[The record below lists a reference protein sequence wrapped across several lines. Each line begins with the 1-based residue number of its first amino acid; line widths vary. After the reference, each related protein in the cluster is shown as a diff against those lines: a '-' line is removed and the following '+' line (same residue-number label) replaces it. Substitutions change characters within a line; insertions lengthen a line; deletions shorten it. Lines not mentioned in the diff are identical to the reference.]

1 LEKERKNGISLLV
14 QDLAIIISVLQ
25 VTSNKLKEKGMKSKE
40 EKVRR
45 R

>member
-1 LEKERKNGISLLV
+1 LEKERKIGISLLV

-25 VTSNKLKEKGMKSKE
+25 VTSNKLKEKRMKSKE